1 LTISKIGRK
10 YDSGPEKSPV
20 LLENGT
26 NELEIIEF
34 LLGDQRFAIN
44 VMKVREIV
52 TPLPITKIPHSHPY
66 MEGIIELRG
75 EVLPVVDLAKA
86 LCFPASAHPEHD
98 KFIVAEFNKQ
108 KIVFRVHNVTRIY
121 RISWTQIE
129 KPSQISKPLEYWLEM
144 ADQALYAAKQQ
155 GGNCITVAKPVDE
168 RC

>member
-1 LTISKIGRK
+1 MES
-10 YDSGPEKSPV
+10 
-20 LLENGT
+20 GT

-75 EVLPVVDLAKA
+75 EVLPVFDLAKA

-98 KFIVAEFNKQ
+98 KFPARSRAGLLKSMILPNRLN
-108 KIVFRVHNVTRIY
+108 I
-121 RISWTQIE
+121 
-129 KPSQISKPLEYWLEM
+129 EM

-155 GGNCITVAKPVDE
+155 DGNCITVAKPVDE